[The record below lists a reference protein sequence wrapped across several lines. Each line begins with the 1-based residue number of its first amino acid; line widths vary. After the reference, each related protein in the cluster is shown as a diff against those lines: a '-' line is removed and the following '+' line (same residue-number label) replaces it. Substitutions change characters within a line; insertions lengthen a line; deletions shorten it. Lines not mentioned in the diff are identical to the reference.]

1 MKIILACVLLMTI
14 MGTLMGMRGSPKL
27 HSVNSSPARMDIPYL
42 WRYGGPY
49 GYYCGL
55 GHTSR
60 LFVRPINNVDRAC
73 QVHDSCISAAGKYLD
88 CFCNEQLLV
97 NIYNVCPVDDSSAYY
112 RSQIITA
119 MNIGTSNCN
128 SLCDFRNV
136 YPLSAEAGYNG
147 APFYE
152 AGSYTITIPE
162 DENSLGVVMF
172 THDELTAFAIDNIQ
186 NPHGEIYKKN
196 KTYRPLA
203 PGVHQV
209 YLPGDMTMIVIRP
222 ADYTIGCELA
232 GCDKKSNALEVVQSK
247 ELLKTGTIY
256 VRVVPQNS
264 SN

>member
-1 MKIILACVLLMTI
+1 MRQIITLVLVFIL
-14 MGTLMGMRGSPKL
+14 
-27 HSVNSSPARMDIPYL
+27 VNMANADAVPPRIDYPYI

-60 LFVRPINNVDRAC
+60 LFIRPINEVDRAC

-97 NIYNVCPVDDSSAYY
+97 NIYNVCPVDASSTYY

-119 MNIGTSNCN
+119 MNIGTSNCD
-128 SLCDFRNV
+128 SLCDFRGV
-136 YPLSAEAGYNG
+136 YSLSAEAGYNG

-152 AGSYTITIPE
+152 AGSYTITIPTNE
-162 DENSLGVVMF
+162 TSIGLVMF

-186 NPHGEIYKKN
+186 NPHNESYKKN
-196 KTYRPLA
+196 KTYRPLSS
-203 PGVHQV
+203 GVHQV

-232 GCDKKSNALEVVQSK
+232 GCDKKVDPYRMSMVPEVVSSK
-247 ELLKTGTIY
+247 ELVRSGQIY
-256 VRVVPQNS
+256 VRVVKQ
-264 SN
+264 